1 MPSPA
6 VILAALLLALP
17 WATRRRWRWGRHP
30 LARVAGRILVFFG
43 LTAAAALLLAGRPEA
58 VARMPA
64 EFAPAVVFAAV
75 WTGIPFPV
83 ALPVSFLVL
92 AMIGG
97 GVVAGLIARVRR
109 REPMTLGDVSNV
121 VPRRVGD
128 LGWGVLVS
136 MVAGVGEELYFRL
149 ALPLVLLLLGMGA
162 IWAFAASALL
172 FGWAHRYQGVL
183 GIGATAVIALL
194 FTATYLLTGQLWVA
208 IVLHVALDL
217 NGLIVRPVVAGMI
230 RR

>member
-1 MPSPA
+1 MPSLA

-17 WATRRRWRWGRHP
+17 WAMRRRWRWGPHP

-58 VARMPA
+58 AVRMPG
-64 EFAPAVVFAAV
+64 EFAPAAVFAAV

-109 REPMTLGDVSNV
+109 REPMTLGDVSGM
-121 VPRRVGD
+121 VPRRVSD
-128 LGWGVLVS
+128 LGWGALVS
-136 MVAGVGEELYFRL
+136 VVAGVGEELYFRL
-149 ALPLVLLLLGMGA
+149 ALPLVLSLLGIGA
-162 IWAFAASALL
+162 IWAFVGSALL

-183 GIGATAVIALL
+183 GITATAVIALL
-194 FTATYLLTGQLWVA
+194 LSATYLLTGQLWIA
-208 IVLHVALDL
+208 TVLHVALDL
-217 NGLIVRPVVAGMI
+217 NGLIVRPLVAGMI